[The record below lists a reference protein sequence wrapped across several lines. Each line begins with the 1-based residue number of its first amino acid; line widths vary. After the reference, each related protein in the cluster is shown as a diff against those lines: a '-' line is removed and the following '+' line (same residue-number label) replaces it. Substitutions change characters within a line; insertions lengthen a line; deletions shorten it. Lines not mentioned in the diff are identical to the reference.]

1 MFYCKPK
8 QKSKIMKKNLITIC
22 VILIATVSSNA
33 QILKL
38 GIKGGINYANQTG
51 TDITVNSNN
60 YKSEA
65 ITNYH
70 FGLIAELPLGEKLA
84 IQPEVLYS
92 TVGANYKATGVISD
106 INNELGY
113 ISVPVLAKI
122 NLSKTISLDF
132 GPQASFLLNKK
143 NNVSINDTKS
153 FDFGAA
159 AGLGIKITKGIFLQ
173 GRYVVG
179 LSEASAQA
187 KAKNS
192 VLQVSAGLYF

>member
-1 MFYCKPK
+1 
-8 QKSKIMKKNLITIC
+8 MKKILFTIC
-22 VILIATVSSNA
+22 FILTASIASQA
-33 QILKL
+33 QIVRL

-51 TDITVNSNN
+51 TDITVNGTN

-70 FGLIAELPLGEKLA
+70 LGLVTEFPLGNTFA
-84 IQPEVLYS
+84 IQPELLYS
-92 TVGANYKATGVISD
+92 TVGANYQASGLISD
-106 INNELGY
+106 INNQLGY
-113 ISVPVLAKI
+113 ISIPVLAKI
-122 NLSKTISLDF
+122 NLSKTFSLDL
-132 GPQASFLLNKK
+132 GPQASFLLSNK

-159 AGLGIKITKGIFLQ
+159 AGLGIKITKGLFLQ

-179 LSEASAQA
+179 LSEVSTSA

-192 VLQVSAGLYF
+192 VLQVSAGFFF

>member
-1 MFYCKPK
+1 
-8 QKSKIMKKNLITIC
+8 MKKNRITIC
-22 VILIATVSSNA
+22 LILLASIATQA
-33 QILKL
+33 QIVKF

-51 TDITVNSNN
+51 TDITVNSTT

-70 FGLIAELPLGEKLA
+70 FGLVAEFPLGNTFA
-84 IQPEVLYS
+84 IQPELLYS
-92 TVGANYKATGVISD
+92 TIGANYKQSGMMLYYAGTSSIITD
-106 INNELGY
+106 FNNKLGY
-113 ISVPVLAKI
+113 ITIPVLAKI
-122 NLSKTISLDF
+122 NLSKTFSLDL
-132 GPQASFLLNKK
+132 GPQASFLLSKK
-143 NNVSINDTKS
+143 NDVSINDTKS

-179 LSEASAQA
+179 LSEVSTNA

-192 VLQVSAGLYF
+192 VLQVSAGFFF

>member
-1 MFYCKPK
+1 
-8 QKSKIMKKNLITIC
+8 MKKNRITIC
-22 VILIATVSSNA
+22 LILLASIATQA
-33 QILKL
+33 QIVKF

-51 TDITVNSNN
+51 TDITVNSTT

-70 FGLIAELPLGEKLA
+70 LGLVAEFPLGNTLA
-84 IQPEVLYS
+84 IQPELLYS
-92 TVGANYKATGVISD
+92 TIGANYQATGIIGNIS
-106 INNELGY
+106 NKLGY

-122 NLSKTISLDF
+122 NLSKTFSLDL
-132 GPQASFLLNKK
+132 GPQASFLLSNK
-143 NNVSINDTKS
+143 NDVSINDTKS

-179 LSEASAQA
+179 LSEVSTNA

-192 VLQVSAGLYF
+192 VLQVSAGFFF

>member
-1 MFYCKPK
+1 
-8 QKSKIMKKNLITIC
+8 MKKNLITIC
-22 VILIATVSSNA
+22 VILIASLSTNA

-38 GIKGGINYANQTG
+38 GIKAGINYANQTG
-51 TDITVNSNN
+51 TSITVNSNN

-70 FGLIAELPLGEKLA
+70 FGLIAELPLGEKLG
-84 IQPEVLYS
+84 IQPEILYS
-92 TVGANYKATGVISD
+92 TVGANYKATGVIAD

-113 ISVPVLAKI
+113 VSVPVLAKI

-132 GPQASFLLNKK
+132 GPQASFLLSKK